1 MRYFSIEEL
10 TRSNVAGMMGIDNSA
25 GDVARDNLT
34 ALAEAVLDP
43 LREAWGKAI
52 RVNSGYR
59 CEALNRAVDGSKT
72 SHHLEGKAADIT
84 AGSKASNRELF
95 KLAQSLNLPYCQL
108 IDESKYSWIH
118 VSYDKDN
125 IKREVLHL

>member
-1 MRYFSIEEL
+1 MKYFSIKEL
-10 TRSNVAGMMGIDNSA
+10 TRSNVAGLMGIDNSA
-25 GDVARDNLT
+25 DDVVRDNLT
-34 ALAEAVLDP
+34 ALVDTVLDP

-59 CEALNRAVDGSKT
+59 SEALNRAVGGSKT
-72 SHHLEGKAADIT
+72 SHHMSGKAADIT
-84 AGSKASNRELF
+84 SGSKADNRKLF

-108 IDESKYSWIH
+108 IDECDYSWIH
-118 VSYDKDN
+118 VSYDKNN